1 TPVGAL
7 VQHVQAAIADVTGL
21 STELSTTGGT
31 SDGRF
36 IATFCPE
43 VIELGPPNATIHQVN
58 ECVHLHDIEPL
69 TRIYQ
74 RVLERVAGVTPA

>member
-1 TPVGAL
+1 
-7 VQHVQAAIADVTGL
+7 
-21 STELSTTGGT
+21 
-31 SDGRF
+31 
-36 IATFCPE
+36 
-43 VIELGPPNATIHQVN
+43 VN